1 MLVDNFLTGER
12 AEGDIVGS
20 GVGFGVGGKVGDN
33 DGSGRS
39 LGGKVGGSEVVGV
52 GWIIRVREKE
62 VAARGRDEMMN
73 KNKEQVALKKISLMH
88 LPGAWVQN

>member
-1 MLVDNFLTGER
+1 MLVDNFLTGES
-12 AEGDIVGS
+12 VGS
-20 GVGFGVGGKVGDN
+20 GVGYGVGGKVGDN

-52 GWIIRVREKE
+52 GWIIRVRKEEE